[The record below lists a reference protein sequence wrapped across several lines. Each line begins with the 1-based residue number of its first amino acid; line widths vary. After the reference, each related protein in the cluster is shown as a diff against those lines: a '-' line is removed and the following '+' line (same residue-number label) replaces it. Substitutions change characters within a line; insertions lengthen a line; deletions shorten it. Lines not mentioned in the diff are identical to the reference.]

1 MCISEFDTET
11 KTPIILRCAH
21 TFCKECVHQM
31 KKKADENQQITCPE
45 CRAVTPVDDST
56 KANYKLVEILQNKNA
71 FFGGLSKQKEN

>member
-1 MCISEFDTET
+1 
-11 KTPIILRCAH
+11 
-21 TFCKECVHQM
+21 M